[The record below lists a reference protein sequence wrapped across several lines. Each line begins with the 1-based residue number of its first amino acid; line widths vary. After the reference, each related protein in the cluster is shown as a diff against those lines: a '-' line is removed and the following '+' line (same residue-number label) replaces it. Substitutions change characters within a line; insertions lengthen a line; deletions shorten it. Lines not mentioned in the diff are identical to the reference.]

1 MQKFIV
7 FFSLALCI
15 SSINAQAQTNQD
27 SAITQLPFQLFLPQ
41 NEADPKRVEATNNK
55 ALLVFLHGSGERGS
69 DNKAQLKHGAEFFKR
84 MAQDHNTVVLVPQC
98 PEDLSWHN
106 GYSEI
111 TKTGRKYHYPKNL
124 KTNRVLDILE
134 KLIDS
139 VVIAQ
144 KIDKAKI
151 KIGGLS
157 MGGMG
162 TLELLRRRPEYYQRA
177 FVICG
182 GGHKALARQMGQTPI
197 WFFHGE
203 EDQVVLPKYAQKLY
217 RKLRRKGIETK
228 WTLYPGVDHNS
239 WDLAF
244 EEQELIPWLNR

>member
-41 NEADPKRVEATNNK
+41 NEADPKWDEATNNK

-84 MAQDHNTVVLVPQC
+84 MAQDQNTVVLVPQC
-98 PEDLSWHN
+98 PKDLSWHN

-111 TKTGRKYHYPKNL
+111 AKTGRKYHYPKNV

-244 EEQELIPWLNR
+244 EEQELISWLSR